1 MFIKMT
7 LNKIWSI
14 INTLVSLDKHD
25 SFKKSCFG
33 CSMEK
38 NPPSI
43 EKYNGF
49 STQSCLKMFITLH
62 SKIFCQLQN
71 FKW

>member
-7 LNKIWSI
+7 LNKILSI
-14 INTLVSLDKHD
+14 INTLVSLDKH
-25 SFKKSCFG
+25 SLKKSCFG

-43 EKYNGF
+43 EKYNEF

-62 SKIFCQLQN
+62 SKIFRQL
-71 FKW
+71 